1 MKLLAGFRVGTVKKR
16 RVLILDVSSQKNM
29 MNSCLNKP
37 NCFTSICRLISDY
50 ENGL

>member
-29 MNSCLNKP
+29 MNSCSNKL
-37 NCFTSICRLISDY
+37 NCFTSICSLISDY